1 MMIKIK
7 RIGFQNKSFLL
18 HLLNSKKI
26 VLFIFLLLFVILS
39 KKVYAK
45 ENNQFV
51 TIVNP
56 VRLSSYNKNPGQSI
70 LSEYSVVNKL
80 NLPAT
85 WLLTYDVLGSPS
97 LVSLFKRMNK
107 DQEFGIFL
115 EVTENFSNNAGV
127 IYNNTGFWHHAN
139 SVFLSGYKQEERIK
153 LIDTVFEK
161 FKNEFSFYPTSVG
174 SWWTDS
180 YSLSY
185 MKEKYGIN
193 ANLGCSDQF
202 STDGYKI
209 WGQPFSIPFYPS
221 KYHSGIPASDE
232 AVKLGIVT
240 TLWAP
245 RDPLNGYYSSLFS
258 TQDYLM
264 AGKGLDTEYFKKL
277 VSIYANKNDNS
288 FGQITIGLEGDLDK
302 EVYGREYLNQ
312 ILYIKSLLLK
322 NEIEVLNMSKFSEWY
337 RKTYPKLIESYF
349 IKSTDL
355 LGTNNIV
362 TWFQNSK
369 YRLSYEE
376 DSNGQITI
384 RDFRVYDKNFQ
395 EPYYISPNRNFS
407 LKINIPSVIDKV
419 SYPDNVWV
427 LEKGSSISFLDD
439 KIIVKT
445 NTKIPEFI
453 KKSKYLNIEKR
464 KNEIQ
469 IAFKDFEY
477 PKEGKIIKDFS
488 VEAKHT
494 FRSPKAMF
502 RAVFSAILNSEWGL
516 FKKIDYLIPQEE
528 IHALEF
534 LNIQPKGKVL
544 VYDKECLQC
553 SYSTEFRPP
562 VFSNIRD
569 YVGKFSNK
577 KIVYN
582 SSIFELLS
590 REEAKKKLKSL
601 GVKYIYLVKFED
613 YEEKIPYSPGD
624 LGIEKIFENAN
635 SEIWRVK

>member
-1 MMIKIK
+1 M
-7 RIGFQNKSFLL
+7 
-18 HLLNSKKI
+18 KKI
-26 VLFIFLLLFVILS
+26 ILFVFLLLFLFYP
-39 KKVYAK
+39 KKVYAE

-56 VRLSSYNKNPGQSI
+56 VRLSSYNKYPEQSI

-85 WLLTYDVLGSPS
+85 WLLTYDVLDSPN
-97 LVSLFKRMNK
+97 LASLFKSMNK

-115 EVTENFSNNAGV
+115 EVTENYSKKAEIV
-127 IYNNTGFWHHAN
+127 YNNTGFWHHSN
-139 SVFLSGYKQEERIK
+139 SVFLSGYTQEERIK

-161 FKNEFSFYPTSVG
+161 FKKKFGFYPTSVG

-185 MKEKYGIN
+185 MKEKYGIT

-221 KYHSGIPASDE
+221 KYHAGIPASDE

-258 TQDYLM
+258 TQDYLV
-264 AGKGLDTEYFKKL
+264 AGNELDTEYFKKL
-277 VSIYANKNDNS
+277 VSIYANKNDDS
-288 FGQITIGLEGDLDK
+288 FGQITIGLEADLGK
-302 EVYGREYLNQ
+302 EVYSKEYFNQ
-312 ILYIKSLLLK
+312 VSYIKSLLLK
-322 NEIEVLNMSKFSEWY
+322 GEIEVLNMSKFSEWY
-337 RKTYPKLIESYF
+337 RNTYPKLTESYS
-349 IKSTDL
+349 IKSNDL

-376 DSNGQITI
+376 DGYGQITI

-395 EPYYISPNRNFS
+395 EPYYISPNRGFDLN
-407 LKINIPSVIDKV
+407 INIPSVIDKV
-419 SYPDNVWV
+419 NYPNDVWV

-439 KIIVKT
+439 RIIVRT
-445 NTKIPEFI
+445 NTKLPEFI
-453 KKSKYLNIEKR
+453 KKSKYLDIKKI

-469 IAFKDFEY
+469 ISFKDFGY
-477 PKEGKIIKDFS
+477 SKDGKIIKDFS
-488 VEAKHT
+488 IEAKHVL
-494 FRSPKAMF
+494 RSP
-502 RAVFSAILNSEWGL
+502 RALFSAILNREWEL
-516 FKKIDYLIPQEE
+516 FKKVDYLIPQEE

-534 LNIQPKGKVL
+534 LHTQPNGKVL

-562 VFSNIRD
+562 AFSNIKNYIR
-569 YVGKFSNK
+569 KFSNK
-577 KIVYN
+577 RIVYN
-582 SSIFELLS
+582 SSIFELLT
-590 REEAKKKLKSL
+590 REEGKQKLKTL
-601 GVKYIYLVKFED
+601 NIKYIYLVKFEY

-635 SEIWRVK
+635 AEIWRVK